1 MRRIKIGVIG
11 CGMISE
17 VYLQNCTQV
26 FHHVLEVVAVADL
39 VPELAAK
46 RAKEFN
52 VPTSCSVEELLANP
66 EIEIVLNLTA
76 PVAHTIVN
84 EQILNAGKHVY
95 TEKPFAL
102 TREDADKILNLAE
115 TKGLLVGC
123 APDTFLGASMQ
134 TCIKLIEDG
143 EIGTPFAAN
152 ASIILG
158 TPANG
163 NHPNVQNFLKL
174 GGDPI
179 MDMGPY
185 YLTALV
191 AMLGP
196 IKRVTGSAQKLYE
209 EVTITNEDSPRFGET
224 FPVEAPTNVA
234 ATLDFDNGVVA
245 NLQATKESFGYKPKV
260 EIFGTKG
267 NLVVPDPNFFGPF
280 PEFPVVVDVEIQYP
294 NFETKTIPLTHGFSE
309 NSRGIGVADMAYALQ
324 SGRKHRAS
332 GQLAKH
338 ILDVSLGIFEASE
351 KEKHIH
357 IASTVDRPA
366 ALPVGL
372 KDNQLD

>member
-1 MRRIKIGVIG
+1 M
-11 CGMISE
+11 
-17 VYLQNCTQV
+17 
-26 FHHVLEVVAVADL
+26 
-39 VPELAAK
+39 
-46 RAKEFN
+46 
-52 VPTSCSVEELLANP
+52 
-66 EIEIVLNLTA
+66 
-76 PVAHTIVN
+76 
-84 EQILNAGKHVY
+84 
-95 TEKPFAL
+95 
-102 TREDADKILNLAE
+102 
-115 TKGLLVGC
+115 
-123 APDTFLGASMQ
+123 
-134 TCIKLIEDG
+134 
-143 EIGTPFAAN
+143 
-152 ASIILG
+152 
-158 TPANG
+158 
-163 NHPNVQNFLKL
+163 
-174 GGDPI
+174 
-179 MDMGPY
+179 
-185 YLTALV
+185 
-191 AMLGP
+191 
-196 IKRVTGSAQKLYE
+196 
-209 EVTITNEDSPRFGET
+209 TITNEDSPRFGET

-294 NFETKTIPLTHGFSE
+294 NFETKTIPLTHGFSAHGFSE

-357 IASTVDRPA
+357 IASTVNRPA